1 MAELNLYRRF
11 LALFPAPAV
20 EYGQVIESTA
30 DAATVELHQGGTLVV
45 PSADTWAAGAWV
57 WVRRDQGVW
66 SISSAPELAT
76 VEVEV

>member
-30 DAATVELHQGGTLVV
+30 DAVTVELHQGGTLVV
-45 PSADTWAAGAWV
+45 LSAETWSVGAWV
-57 WVRRDQGVW
+57 WVRRDPNGW
-66 SISSAPELAT
+66 TLSAAPALSAVT
-76 VEVEV
+76 VEV

>member
-11 LALFPAPAV
+11 RALFPAPAV
-20 EYGQVIESTA
+20 DYGQVVESTA
-30 DAATVELHQGGTLVV
+30 DAVTVELHQGGTLVV
-45 PSADTWAAGAWV
+45 PSAETWTVGAWV

>member
-11 LALFPAPAV
+11 RALFPAPAV
-20 EYGQVIESTA
+20 DYGQVVESTA
-30 DAATVELHQGGTLVV
+30 DAVTVELHQGGTLVV
-45 PSADTWAAGAWV
+45 PSAETWTVGAWV

-66 SISSAPELAT
+66 SISSAPALAA

>member
-11 LALFPAPAV
+11 RALFAAPPV
-20 EYGQVIESTA
+20 QYGRVVSSSG
-30 DAATVELHQGGTLVV
+30 DTVTVQLFQGGLLSV
-45 PSADTWAAGAWV
+45 PTGETWAAGAWV

-66 SISSAPELAT
+66 SLSSAPELAT